1 MRKHLLIWM
10 LICLYG
16 TEYVHAQWTKKDS
29 VWLQDVLSGK
39 EKLQLNTE
47 TMKAIESGNL
57 INMDKPASEMKM
69 APPVAPLP
77 ILKDFSEYVQSDD
90 STRRKIALKDL
101 PYSVFRLYGPDF
113 KKIPSVYQ
121 SVINGIK
128 ASPLPR
134 GGSSLNVGI
143 SLAFDIG
150 DMTSRKTHVHRRNVK
165 RDGTWKEYNNLPT
178 PDIIKKRKNF
188 VKEHSDVSAQDS
200 ILKTDSIQ
208 KADTSRLI
216 RQIPLN

>member
-90 STRRKIALKDL
+90 STRRKVALRDL

-113 KKIPSVYQ
+113 KKVLPVYQ
-121 SVINGIK
+121 SIVDELK
-128 ASPLPR
+128 ADPPR
-134 GGSSLNVGI
+134 RSGGF
-143 SLAFDIG
+143 FDIG
-150 DMTSRKTHVHRRNVK
+150 DLTSRKARAHRRNVK

-188 VKEHSDVSAQDS
+188 VKEHSDVSVQDS